1 MKHILSV
8 LLENAPG
15 ALSRV
20 VGLFS
25 ARGYNIESL
34 TVAPTEDDTLS
45 RMTIMTT
52 GSDDVIEQITKH
64 LNRLVDVVKV
74 VDLTEGSHVEREL
87 MLIKVRAVGK
97 ERDEF
102 RDETI
107 SRLNLVQ
114 APKGN
119 LYMRQSDDHRKAADV
134 KIDIIRRAIGHD
146 GFALIDDDASVCN
159 AVAKAFP
166 NANVIKVPSQ
176 DCSYLAQAMEVV

>member
-1 MKHILSV
+1 MIIACDIDGTLFNNEHRAEFIPQDKSHADNWRRFNELHIYDEPIQYRIKFLR
-8 LLENAPG
+8 LLAMMPG
-15 ALSRV
+15 VRIV
-20 VGLFS
+20 
-25 ARGYNIESL
+25 YI
-34 TVAPTEDDTLS
+34 
-45 RMTIMTT
+45 T
-52 GSDDVIEQITKH
+52 GRS
-64 LNRLVDVVKV
+64 
-74 VDLTEGSHVEREL
+74 
-87 MLIKVRAVGK
+87 
-97 ERDEF
+97 DEF

-114 APKGN
+114 SPKGN

>member
-1 MKHILSV
+1 MIIACDIDGTLFNNEHRAEFIPQDKSHADNWRRFNELHIYDEPIRYRIQFLR
-8 LLENAPG
+8 LLAMMPG
-15 ALSRV
+15 VRIV
-20 VGLFS
+20 
-25 ARGYNIESL
+25 YI
-34 TVAPTEDDTLS
+34 
-45 RMTIMTT
+45 T
-52 GSDDVIEQITKH
+52 GRS
-64 LNRLVDVVKV
+64 
-74 VDLTEGSHVEREL
+74 
-87 MLIKVRAVGK
+87 
-97 ERDEF
+97 DEF

-107 SRLNLVQ
+107 ARLNLVQ

-176 DCSYLAQAMEVV
+176 DCAYLAQAMEVV

>member
-1 MKHILSV
+1 MIIACDIDGTLFNNEHRVEFIPHDKSHTDNWRRFNELHIYDEPIQYRIKFLR
-8 LLENAPG
+8 LLAMMPG
-15 ALSRV
+15 VRIV
-20 VGLFS
+20 
-25 ARGYNIESL
+25 YI
-34 TVAPTEDDTLS
+34 
-45 RMTIMTT
+45 T
-52 GSDDVIEQITKH
+52 GRS
-64 LNRLVDVVKV
+64 
-74 VDLTEGSHVEREL
+74 
-87 MLIKVRAVGK
+87 
-97 ERDEF
+97 DEF

-146 GFALIDDDASVCN
+146 GFALIDDDASVCS

-176 DCSYLAQAMEVV
+176 DCAYLAQAMEVV

>member
-1 MKHILSV
+1 MIIACDIDGTLFNNEHRAEFIPQDKSHAGNWRRFNELHIYDEPIQYRIKFLR
-8 LLENAPG
+8 LLAMMPG
-15 ALSRV
+15 VRIV
-20 VGLFS
+20 
-25 ARGYNIESL
+25 YI
-34 TVAPTEDDTLS
+34 
-45 RMTIMTT
+45 T
-52 GSDDVIEQITKH
+52 GRS
-64 LNRLVDVVKV
+64 
-74 VDLTEGSHVEREL
+74 
-87 MLIKVRAVGK
+87 
-97 ERDEF
+97 DEF

>member
-1 MKHILSV
+1 MIIACDIDGTLFNNEHRVEFIPQDKSHADNWRRFNELHIYDEPIQYRIKFLRLLAMMPSV
-8 LLENAPG
+8 RIVYIIG
-15 ALSRV
+15 RS
-20 VGLFS
+20 
-25 ARGYNIESL
+25 
-34 TVAPTEDDTLS
+34 
-45 RMTIMTT
+45 
-52 GSDDVIEQITKH
+52 
-64 LNRLVDVVKV
+64 
-74 VDLTEGSHVEREL
+74 
-87 MLIKVRAVGK
+87 
-97 ERDEF
+97 DEF

-107 SRLNLVQ
+107 ARLNLVQ

-176 DCSYLAQAMEVV
+176 DCSYLAQATEVV

>member
-1 MKHILSV
+1 MIIACDIDGTLFNNEHRAEFIPQDKSHADNWRRFNELHIYDEPIQYRIKFLR
-8 LLENAPG
+8 LLAMMPG
-15 ALSRV
+15 VRIV
-20 VGLFS
+20 
-25 ARGYNIESL
+25 YI
-34 TVAPTEDDTLS
+34 
-45 RMTIMTT
+45 T
-52 GSDDVIEQITKH
+52 GRS
-64 LNRLVDVVKV
+64 
-74 VDLTEGSHVEREL
+74 
-87 MLIKVRAVGK
+87 
-97 ERDEF
+97 DEF

-107 SRLNLVQ
+107 ARLNLVQ

-176 DCSYLAQAMEVV
+176 DCAYLAQAMEVV

>member
-1 MKHILSV
+1 MIIACDIDGTLFNNEHRVEFIPQDKSHADNWRRFNELHIYDEPIQYRIKFLR
-8 LLENAPG
+8 LLAMMPG
-15 ALSRV
+15 VRIV
-20 VGLFS
+20 
-25 ARGYNIESL
+25 YI
-34 TVAPTEDDTLS
+34 
-45 RMTIMTT
+45 T
-52 GSDDVIEQITKH
+52 GRS
-64 LNRLVDVVKV
+64 
-74 VDLTEGSHVEREL
+74 
-87 MLIKVRAVGK
+87 
-97 ERDEF
+97 DEF

-107 SRLNLVQ
+107 ARLNLVQ

-119 LYMRQSDDHRKAADV
+119 LYMRQSDDHRKAAYV

>member
-1 MKHILSV
+1 MIIACDLDGTLFNNDHRAEFIPQDKSHTDNWRRFNELHIYDEPIQYRIKFLR
-8 LLENAPG
+8 LLAIMPG
-15 ALSRV
+15 VRIV
-20 VGLFS
+20 
-25 ARGYNIESL
+25 YI
-34 TVAPTEDDTLS
+34 
-45 RMTIMTT
+45 T
-52 GSDDVIEQITKH
+52 GRS
-64 LNRLVDVVKV
+64 
-74 VDLTEGSHVEREL
+74 
-87 MLIKVRAVGK
+87 
-97 ERDEF
+97 DEF

-114 APKGN
+114 APNGN

-176 DCSYLAQAMEVV
+176 DCAYLAQSMEVV

>member
-1 MKHILSV
+1 MIIACDIDGTLFNNEHRAEFIPQDKSHADNWRRFNELHIYDEPIQYRIKFLR
-8 LLENAPG
+8 LLAMMPG
-15 ALSRV
+15 VRIV
-20 VGLFS
+20 
-25 ARGYNIESL
+25 YI
-34 TVAPTEDDTLS
+34 
-45 RMTIMTT
+45 T
-52 GSDDVIEQITKH
+52 GRS
-64 LNRLVDVVKV
+64 
-74 VDLTEGSHVEREL
+74 
-87 MLIKVRAVGK
+87 
-97 ERDEF
+97 DEF

-176 DCSYLAQAMEVV
+176 DCAYLAQAMEVV